1 MKQSVYAAAI
11 LVTVALSL
19 PAWGLELGVR
29 GYVWTPELSGDI
41 RIDDDALAGTKL
53 DFVDTLGLDDESSA
67 VIEVFVAAGRH
78 HIMLGYHQADYK
90 GNKVLDQ
97 DVVFNGEVY
106 HASDTIR
113 SELEFTAME
122 GMYQYDVI
130 DLENILAG
138 FSIGLVGKVKVLK
151 GSAQIESELTGEQT
165 EKDFT
170 APIPMLGANVHVG
183 LINDLLEARVL
194 ATGMGYSGNTVMDA
208 QAELSLTPFPFLDLT
223 GGYRFFN
230 IDVDEDDV
238 EFKYD
243 TSGPYI
249 GVAIKF

>member
-1 MKQSVYAAAI
+1 
-11 LVTVALSL
+11 
-19 PAWGLELGVR
+19 
-29 GYVWTPELSGDI
+29 
-41 RIDDDALAGTKL
+41 
-53 DFVDTLGLDDESSA
+53 
-67 VIEVFVAAGRH
+67 
-78 HIMLGYHQADYK
+78 MLGYHQADYK
-90 GNKVLDQ
+90 GNKVLEQ

-106 HASDTIR
+106 QAYDTIR
-113 SELEFTAME
+113 TDLEFTAME
-122 GMYQYDVI
+122 GLCQYDVI

-151 GSAQIESELTGEQT
+151 GSARIESGMTGEQT
-165 EKDFT
+165 KEDFT
-170 APIPMLGANVHVG
+170 VPISMLGANVHVG

-194 ATGMGYSGNTVMDA
+194 ATGIGYGGNTVMDA
-208 QAELSLTPFPFLDLT
+208 QAEVSLTPFPFLDIT
-223 GGYRFFN
+223 GGYRFFH

>member
-1 MKQSVYAAAI
+1 MKQIVRAVVI
-11 LVTVALSL
+11 LFVVFLSR
-19 PAWGLELGVR
+19 PSWGLELEMR

-41 RIDDDALAGTKL
+41 RVDDDALAGTKL

-67 VIEVFVAAGRH
+67 VIEVFLGTGRH
-78 HIMLGYHQADYK
+78 HVMLGYHQADYK
-90 GNKVLDQ
+90 GNKVLDHE
-97 DVVFNGEVY
+97 VVFNGEVY

-113 SELEFTAME
+113 TELEFTAME

-151 GSAQIESELTGEQT
+151 GSAQIESEMTGEQT
-165 EKDFT
+165 KQDFT
-170 APIPMLGANVHVG
+170 APLPMLGANVHVG

-208 QAELSLTPFPFLDLT
+208 QAELSFTPLPFLDIT
-223 GGYRFFN
+223 GGYRFFK

-249 GVAIKF
+249 GAAIKF

>member
-1 MKQSVYAAAI
+1 MKAIVRSLTMGLVLVFSV
-11 LVTVALSL
+11 

-29 GYVWTPELSGDI
+29 GYAWTPELSGDL
-41 RIDDDALAGTKL
+41 RVDDDALAGSKL
-53 DFVDTLGLDDESSA
+53 DFVDTLGLDDETSA
-67 VIEVFVAAGRH
+67 VIEVSLGAGRH
-78 HIMLGYHQADYK
+78 HVMLGYHQADYK

-97 DVVFNGEVY
+97 DVAFNGEVY
-106 HASDTIR
+106 HAGDTIR
-113 SELEFTAME
+113 SELECTAME

-151 GSAQIESELTGEQT
+151 GSARIESELSGERT

-170 APIPMLGANVHVG
+170 APIPMLGANLHIG

-194 ATGMGYSGNTVMDA
+194 ATGIGYGGNTVMDA
-208 QAELSLTPFPFLDLT
+208 QAELSLTPFPFLDLA

-230 IDVDEDDV
+230 IDVDEDEV